1 LRFFFKAASPTGPDN
16 ASPKPE
22 SGDPSSRLFLGPQ
35 RDHEYAETCRQTL
48 ARGCSVILLV
58 PDNATA
64 AYWQTAIPGL
74 DLYHSDIKTAAKES
88 IWRQY
93 RLGKCGVVCGG
104 LSALMLPLADPG
116 LIIIDRAATALYQRT
131 FASPFHIDHLAEIRA
146 QTGGIP
152 LLRGA
157 ASHSCSSYWQRDRQ
171 PVSDQRRAPGVS
183 CQVHMLKG
191 RERGIPPEIVD
202 MIRLNFLEKKKT
214 LVLVNRIKPV
224 LHLFCSQCRKI
235 ASCPHCG
242 GILQVEE
249 TQKAACR
256 GCTFRREALNDC
268 PRAVA
273 RAVGDMAALLITAAD
288 LKTAAATVEAAHDHP
303 VVIATPAALNPF
315 FREMFDVVLFVK
327 PESFFNME
335 DFNAAEMIYAT
346 GAEIGET
353 LKAGGELHVFSVFHF
368 HYALQFLCDEEKF
381 FERELKYRQWFIL
394 PPFAGVYQLELK
406 DGNLRSLAAA
416 MRGLH
421 GQYRE
426 ELQIKRNYLVSRQP
440 LRGTYRGILELHTTA
455 EKIARAGLHKIKRS
469 RLQMTAG

>member
-1 LRFFFKAASPTGPDN
+1 
-16 ASPKPE
+16 
-22 SGDPSSRLFLGPQ
+22 
-35 RDHEYAETCRQTL
+35 
-48 ARGCSVILLV
+48 
-58 PDNATA
+58 
-64 AYWQTAIPGL
+64 
-74 DLYHSDIKTAAKES
+74 
-88 IWRQY
+88 
-93 RLGKCGVVCGG
+93 
-104 LSALMLPLADPG
+104 MLPLADPG
-116 LIIIDRAATALYQRT
+116 VIILDRASSPLYQRT
-131 FASPFHIDHLAEIRA
+131 FSTPFRIDHLAAIRA

-157 ASHSCSSYWQRDRQ
+157 ASHSCSTFWLQDRQ
-171 PVSDQRRAPGVS
+171 RITDQRRQPGVA

-202 MIRLNFLEKKKT
+202 MIRLNFLGKKKI

-249 TQKAACR
+249 SQKAACR

-268 PRAVA
+268 PRCGQNLSLLHDISIDSLS
-273 RAVGDMAALLITAAD
+273 RAVEHAVGEKAALLITAAD
-288 LKTAAATVEAAHDHP
+288 LKAPAATMEAAHAHP

-315 FREMFDVVLFVK
+315 FREMFDVVVFVK

-368 HYALQFLCDEEKF
+368 HYALQFLRDEEKF

-406 DGNLRSLAAA
+406 DGDLRSLAAA

-421 GQYRE
+421 GKHRE
-426 ELQIKRNYLVSRQP
+426 ELQIRRTYLVSRQP
-440 LRGTYRGILELHTTA
+440 LRGTYRGILELHTSA